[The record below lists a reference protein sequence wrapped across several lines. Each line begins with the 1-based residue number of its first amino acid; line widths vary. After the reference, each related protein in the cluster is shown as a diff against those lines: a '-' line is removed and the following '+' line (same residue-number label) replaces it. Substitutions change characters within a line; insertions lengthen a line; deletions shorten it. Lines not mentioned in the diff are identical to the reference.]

1 MNALYAAFAESVE
14 RHAHTVALI
23 DDKQQVSYAGL
34 KYLVDEKAA
43 LFKRDLRAVTLPVST
58 CVDSVVELLACA
70 KHGVCV
76 VPLPATID
84 AKDQLKLTEDIFGK
98 APTSAFDADP
108 FLLLYTSGTTG
119 DPKLIALS
127 QETKVLRA
135 QQFAK
140 LYGVTE
146 DDEVLVGTPLHYS
159 MAQRLVFTSLLCGA
173 TARLL
178 PAYSPELWVAEAAQ
192 CSVVV
197 GVPQQLRHFKPAHM
211 PRVVLNTSAPR
222 GAEFD
227 FRFCDCW
234 GTSEIA
240 VATSLR
246 PLTFDKARPL
256 NLVGHAAPGVKLR
269 IEPDGEIAVKTPL
282 LFSGYFNRPDLTAAA
297 LTRDGYFLTGDA
309 GSIDSSGALHLH
321 GRLNDVIKVGGIKVY
336 PEEVEAALATL
347 PGVAE
352 CAAVGRPDDKLGE
365 HVHAVI
371 AMTDLKASV
380 TLRKIQHHC
389 AQTLLSPSIP
399 RSFEF
404 VEVLPRTETGKLL
417 RRALK

>member
-14 RHAHTVALI
+14 RYSATTALI
-23 DDKQQVSYAGL
+23 DDKQRVSYAGL

-43 LFKRDLRAVTLPVST
+43 LFKRELRAVTLPVST

-76 VPLPATID
+76 VPLPAAID
-84 AKDQLKLTEDIFGK
+84 AKDQLKLTEDVFGK
-98 APTSAFDADP
+98 APAGSLEAAP
-108 FLLLYTSGTTG
+108 FLLLYTSGTTSA
-119 DPKLIALS
+119 PKLIALS

-140 LYGVTE
+140 LYGLTE

-178 PAYSPELWVAEAAQ
+178 PAYSPELWLAAAVQ

-197 GVPQQLRHFKPAHM
+197 GLPQQLRHFKPAHL

-222 GAEFD
+222 SADYVGS
-227 FRFCDCW
+227 DCW
-234 GTSEIA
+234 GTSEVAI
-240 VATSLR
+240 ATSLR
-246 PLTFDKARPL
+246 PLPFDKAHPL
-256 NLVGHAAPGVKLR
+256 NLVGHAAPGVTLR
-269 IEPDGEIAVKTPL
+269 IEPDGEIVVKTPL
-282 LFSGYFNRPDLTAAA
+282 LFSGYFSRPDLTAAA

-309 GSIDSSGALHLH
+309 GSIDSRGLLHLH
-321 GRLNDVIKVGGIKVY
+321 GRLNDVIKVGGVKVY

-347 PGVAE
+347 PGVVE
-352 CAAVGRPDDKLGE
+352 CAAVGRLDDKLGE
-365 HVHAVI
+365 HVHAVLV
-371 AMTDLKASV
+371 MTDPHTSV

-404 VEVLPRTETGKLL
+404 VKALPHTETGKLL